1 MANPQNIERHRFP
14 KGVSGNPKGRPP
26 KGAAF
31 AELIAL
37 IEKTPGSR
45 EALAKVW
52 LKEMLRGNFQFYREY
67 LDRSDGKPVPI
78 ADEPDADDAQ
88 DTGILVRVPTVR
100 QAERIEK
107 AKARKTKK
115 TPAKKR
121 KKLAGGSADGAGPG

>member
-52 LKEMLRGNFQFYREY
+52 LKEMLKGNFQFYREY

-78 ADEPDADDAQ
+78 AEEPDADDAQ

-100 QAERIEK
+100 QAERLEK
-107 AKARKTKK
+107 AKARKT
-115 TPAKKR
+115 TKKR
-121 KKLAGGSADGAGPG
+121 KKSAGGSSDGSRPG